1 MLFEKDYNKQME
13 HNYFIF
19 IAFTMHEK
27 LQIYK
32 KKQIHLRTIPCPF
45 IRNDK
50 KYAINQEDSIYW
62 FK

>member
-32 KKQIHLRTIPCPF
+32 KNLST
-45 IRNDK
+45 
-50 KYAINQEDSIYW
+50 
-62 FK
+62 

>member
-32 KKQIHLRTIPCPF
+32 KTDTSSNNSMSNH
-45 IRNDK
+45 K
-50 KYAINQEDSIYW
+50 K
-62 FK
+62 

>member
-32 KKQIHLRTIPCPF
+32 KNGSPAKFRV
-45 IRNDK
+45 
-50 KYAINQEDSIYW
+50 
-62 FK
+62 

>member
-32 KKQIHLRTIPCPF
+32 KNRYIFEQFHV
-45 IRNDK
+45 
-50 KYAINQEDSIYW
+50 QS
-62 FK
+62 